1 MRSSAKQEELVKAFK
16 ALLKEE
22 KFSSQGEIVL
32 ALQDQGVDNINQS
45 KVSRMLTKFGAVR
58 TRNAKME
65 MVYCLPAELGVP
77 TTSSPL
83 KNLVLDIDYN
93 DAVVVIHTSPGAA
106 QLIARLL
113 DSLGK
118 AEGILG
124 SIAGDPGPV
133 RTGTLSIPLWQ
144 SSEGDSPFFLSHAPQ
159 SNNYLTFCVI

>member
-1 MRSSAKQEELVKAFK
+1 MRIPSKQEDLVKAFK

-22 KFSSQGEIVL
+22 KFSSQGEIVV
-32 ALQDQGVDNINQS
+32 ALQEEGFENINQS

-77 TTSSPL
+77 TATSPL
-83 KNLVLDIDYN
+83 KNLVLDVDYN
-93 DAVVVIHTSPGAA
+93 HSVVVIRTSPGAA

-124 SIAGDPGPV
+124 SIAGDDTVFSTPTKAV
-133 RTGTLSIPLWQ
+133 TTAQLYEAILNLFDQ
-144 SSEGDSPFFLSHAPQ
+144 EL
-159 SNNYLTFCVI
+159 